1 MTVVNPSAQ
10 SILVHKRPTQSFTVL
25 CKYSQQTIN
34 LCLVPIW
41 ISNSSIHYKSKLH
54 IKSLNRLNH
63 NLNILSW
70 HFSDSKMGACGHLV
84 DYLDEDL
91 RTSAAVK
98 KKLVRCEL
106 RISKQWVIH
115 QYSWCLNSIT
125 YSSQFLIHAKSEF
138 LINHVI
144 IWRTVVYCFV
154 SLTIGREMVYK
165 DMHLKI

>member
-1 MTVVNPSAQ
+1 M
-10 SILVHKRPTQSFTVL
+10 
-25 CKYSQQTIN
+25 IN
-34 LCLVPIW
+34 VK
-41 ISNSSIHYKSKLH
+41 YKSKLH

-106 RISKQWVIH
+106 RISKQ
-115 QYSWCLNSIT
+115 
-125 YSSQFLIHAKSEF
+125 
-138 LINHVI
+138 
-144 IWRTVVYCFV
+144 
-154 SLTIGREMVYK
+154 
-165 DMHLKI
+165 

>member
-34 LCLVPIW
+34 LCLVPISGLATALYIINIKLYLW
-41 ISNSSIHYKSKLH
+41 SIMINVKYKSKLH

-98 KKLVRCEL
+98 KNLSVVNWEYLSNEWFINIHDVWTVLPILVNF
-106 RISKQWVIH
+106 SFMPKV
-115 QYSWCLNSIT
+115 NS
-125 YSSQFLIHAKSEF
+125 
-138 LINHVI
+138 
-144 IWRTVVYCFV
+144 
-154 SLTIGREMVYK
+154 
-165 DMHLKI
+165 

>member
-34 LCLVPIW
+34 LCLVPISGLATALYIINIKLYLW
-41 ISNSSIHYKSKLH
+41 SIMINVKYKSKLH
-54 IKSLNRLNH
+54 IKSLNSLNH

-98 KKLVRCEL
+98 KNLSVVNWEYLSNEWFINIHDVWTVLPILVNF
-106 RISKQWVIH
+106 SFMPKV
-115 QYSWCLNSIT
+115 NS
-125 YSSQFLIHAKSEF
+125 
-138 LINHVI
+138 
-144 IWRTVVYCFV
+144 
-154 SLTIGREMVYK
+154 
-165 DMHLKI
+165 